1 MVENRFLSNEQ
12 KRTVL
17 AEKLWLR
24 YFNCYLYENNLITE
38 TQRNRMILKID
49 NRNGS
54 TNKTKEL
61 P

>member
-1 MVENRFLSNEQ
+1 MAENRFLSNEQ

-17 AEKLWLR
+17 AETLWLR

-38 TQRNRMILKID
+38 TQRNRMILKIE
-49 NRNGS
+49 NRNRS

>member
-1 MVENRFLSNEQ
+1 VVENRFLSNEQ
-12 KRTVL
+12 KRTAL
-17 AEKLWLR
+17 AETLWLR

-38 TQRNRMILKID
+38 TQRNRMILKIE
-49 NRNGS
+49 NRNRS

>member
-1 MVENRFLSNEQ
+1 MAENRFSSNEQ
-12 KRTVL
+12 KRAAL
-17 AEKLWLR
+17 AEKLWLG

-38 TQRNRMILKID
+38 TQRNRMILKIE